1 VPRRISCRA
10 FGVSHGMKNGMYLV
24 HPVFLTLGC
33 SPLFSTLVQNLFL
46 SRKRFYKGWR
56 HERLD
61 GGRLFQRTGW
71 CRSLMAVFF
80 RTILPVSRSMR
91 HFVRVLTTAGL
102 VGYRSV
108 NRVGDFLSDQP
119 IRTSSVIF
127 KIIDVETSGAGMLV
141 RPSISRTFVMA
152 GLSAG
157 ISDKEGELLR
167 QLPFTVSCPRL
178 VDPEASS
185 PFSVGAVRRRHRCR
199 HRGIP

>member
-1 VPRRISCRA
+1 MFASLFDARAESFFITETVLQGMAPRAVGWRPA
-10 FGVSHGMKNGMYLV
+10 
-24 HPVFLTLGC
+24 
-33 SPLFSTLVQNLFL
+33 FSTDGLV
-46 SRKRFYKGWR
+46 SVS
-56 HERLD
+56 
-61 GGRLFQRTGW
+61 GG
-71 CRSLMAVFF
+71 SFF
-80 RTILPVSRSMR
+80 RTILPASRSMR

-108 NRVGDFLSDQP
+108 NRVGHFLSELS

-152 GLSAG
+152 DLSAG